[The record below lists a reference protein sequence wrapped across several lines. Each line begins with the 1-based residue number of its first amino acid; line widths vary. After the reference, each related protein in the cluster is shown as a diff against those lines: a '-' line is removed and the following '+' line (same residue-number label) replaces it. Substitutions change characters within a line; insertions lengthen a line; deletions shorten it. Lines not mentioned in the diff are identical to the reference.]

1 MKLGGILALAGMVPL
16 LAGLAACGGQRPA
29 DKVVLALYKSPRTA
43 TLLIAE
49 DKGYFKDE
57 GLDVAIDTYDTGQQA
72 LEALLAG
79 KADIATVADT
89 PVAQAALDGK
99 QLWIIASYSRVERA
113 VSIVGR
119 RDRGIATFSDLK
131 GKAVGTTPGTI
142 ADYFLQSYLINAG
155 VDPKS
160 VEAVNLTPS
169 QYVDSVVS
177 GNVDAVAAA
186 APQRGML
193 IEKLGANA
201 VVLDNQSVLPTSMV
215 AAATPALV
223 EADPDVI
230 QRFLRAIIRAD
241 QFIQDNP
248 EEAESISADS
258 IGADAV
264 YYQSDWPDYS
274 FEVVLDESLVM
285 SLEEQARWTF
295 ASADTTKA
303 MPNIL
308 DFIYAD
314 GLKAARPEAVTIV
327 GE

>member
-1 MKLGGILALAGMVPL
+1 MRTSARLAFAVLVPL
-16 LAGLAACGGQRPA
+16 FVGATACSSSHPA
-29 DKVVLALYKSPRTA
+29 QKVTLALYKSPRTA

-57 GLDVAIDTYDTGQQA
+57 GLDVTVDTYDTGQQA
-72 LEALLAG
+72 LAAMLAG
-79 KADIATVADT
+79 KADLATMADT
-89 PVAQAALDGK
+89 PVAQAALDGE
-99 QLWIIASYSRVERA
+99 QFWIIASYCRVERA
-113 VSIVGR
+113 VSVVGR

-131 GKAVGTTPGTI
+131 GKTVGTTPGTI
-142 ADYFLQSYLINAG
+142 ADYFLQSYLVNAG
-155 VDPKS
+155 IDPRS

-169 QYVDSVVS
+169 QYVDSVVN
-177 GNVDAVAAA
+177 GDVDAVAVA
-186 APQRGML
+186 APQRGMA

-201 VVLDNQSVLPTSMV
+201 VVLDNRSVPPTSMV

-223 EADPDVI
+223 ESEPDVI
-230 QRFLRAIIRAD
+230 QRFLRAIVRAD

-264 YYQSDWPDYS
+264 YYESDWPDYS
-274 FEVVLDESLVM
+274 FEVVLDQSLVM

-295 ASADTTKA
+295 ASADTTKT
-303 MPNIL
+303 MPNFL

-314 GLKAARPEAVTIV
+314 GLKAVQPDAVTIA